1 MLKLFQSLLEALS
14 PNSFFPSC
22 DLLDLAKR
30 NRLRERHT
38 VNELTIRGQTA
49 EISKTAILE
58 TFRAFRTLCLR
69 AKLDP
74 DADIRLRPGAFQ
86 MYAKEPRV
94 CAAFV
99 SPATLRSML
108 FTSEALTPKN
118 NLVRFSK
125 CCYVEVYLF
134 GAHPMD
140 SFAYVLKGDR
150 RAVRT

>member
-1 MLKLFQSLLEALS
+1 MEAWHPIFSVLKLFQSLLEALS

-74 DADIRLRPGAFQ
+74 DADIRLLPGAFQ

-108 FTSEALTPKN
+108 FTSEALTPKMTWCDFPN
-118 NLVRFSK
+118 AVMLK
-125 CCYVEVYLF
+125 CIYS
-134 GAHPMD
+134 AHIPWIPLLT
-140 SFAYVLKGDR
+140 F
-150 RAVRT
+150 